1 MFFDS
6 INFDLARMGVVY
18 FHLVA
23 CCIAIGTVFMSDLR
37 MVRSLL
43 RGDRDTVERDH
54 LVGLQ
59 TTVSR
64 ALLALW
70 ITGALLVGMD
80 IWAKDVSVLF
90 NPKLQ
95 AKIAVVALLT
105 VNGFALHG
113 KVLPALQRVR
123 CMLDLSP
130 SMRGFAVMAGAV
142 SGVSWLYAA
151 ALGVGRPLNWK
162 YSLGEIMMAYPAFIA
177 CGFMGMTLLLA
188 WCGYRRQAVGV
199 PAHG

>member
-1 MFFDS
+1 MMFDFE
-6 INFDLARMGVVY
+6 LARMGVVY

-64 ALLALW
+64 SLLALW
-70 ITGALLVGMD
+70 VTGALLVGMD
-80 IWAKDVSVLF
+80 IWVKDVSVLF

-95 AKIAVVALLT
+95 AKIAVVTLLT
-105 VNGFALHG
+105 VNGFALHS

-130 SMRGFAVMAGAV
+130 PMRQFAVMTGAV

-151 ALGVGRPLNWK
+151 ALGIGRPLNWK

-188 WCGYRRQAVGV
+188 WCGWRRQAVGIRG
-199 PAHG
+199 HG